1 MAIFHGKI
9 HYKWPFSIAM
19 LVYQRVNVRP
29 NPPIDFACSSFSS
42 SAFRVCTCRS
52 CTSGAVFEDPN
63 GAFHHGGPGDPN
75 GWVSWKIHWKSQSK
89 LDDLGIFP
97 FTLDGL
103 SPGFRKIPR
112 FLETAIFLAVLS
124 FGKKPAKRSTENL
137 RKLSPQFM
145 ALW

>member
-1 MAIFHGKI
+1 MKQMIKRNDQKEIFQFPSN
-9 HYKWPFSIAM
+9 YQMLLLLFSIP
-19 LVYQRVNVRP
+19 RVPAQVDRS
-29 NPPIDFACSSFSS
+29 FAVQSEPGQSKQCDLADVGLSIM
-42 SAFRVCTCRS
+42 
-52 CTSGAVFEDPN
+52 
-63 GAFHHGGPGDPN
+63 GDPN

-103 SPGFRKIPR
+103 SPGLRKIPR
-112 FLETAIFLAVLS
+112 FSETAIFLAVLS